1 MRKTALA
8 AGGFALVLAL
18 SACGGSIGGNA
29 APAPGQ
35 DKAGKTSLF
44 SDPLQLVA
52 AAKAGTEKSKSSKF
66 SMEANAAGQSIKG
79 SGSGRYD
86 GDNFAMTMTMN
97 LAGETMEMVF
107 VNKALYMKLPE
118 SQRAHMDSA
127 KPWIKVSAD
136 GTDPMS
142 KSLGP
147 ILNKAASDNDPS
159 KTLDKITKAG
169 KITNSEQVPLDG
181 QPTSHYTIDLDFA
194 KMLDEATGQIP
205 GAAGDEVKNKLQ
217 GKDLHVPAELWL
229 NSDQLPVQMVMDM
242 SKVMSAA
249 GAPAKGEAKTTVKYT
264 DWGSAVDIH
273 EPPADQVTDFGALMR
288 GAKPTR

>member
-1 MRKTALA
+1 MKETSIDRQQLKALLKKNVVS
-8 AGGFALVLAL
+8 FDP
-18 SACGGSIGGNA
+18 SRA
-29 APAPGQ
+29 AP
-35 DKAGKTSLF
+35 DSLF
-44 SDPLQLVA
+44 RLRDA
-52 AAKAGTEKSKSSKF
+52 
-66 SMEANAAGQSIKG
+66 
-79 SGSGRYD
+79 Y
-86 GDNFAMTMTMN
+86 
-97 LAGETMEMVF
+97 
-107 VNKALYMKLPE
+107 
-118 SQRAHMDSA
+118 
-127 KPWIKVSAD
+127 
-136 GTDPMS
+136 
-142 KSLGP
+142 GP
-147 ILNKAASDNDPS
+147 HGAQIEQA
-159 KTLDKITKAG
+159 ITKAG

-249 GAPAKGEAKTTVKYT
+249 GAPATGEAKTTVKYT

-288 GAKPTR
+288 GA

>member
-1 MRKTALA
+1 
-8 AGGFALVLAL
+8 
-18 SACGGSIGGNA
+18 
-29 APAPGQ
+29 
-35 DKAGKTSLF
+35 
-44 SDPLQLVA
+44 
-52 AAKAGTEKSKSSKF
+52 
-66 SMEANAAGQSIKG
+66 
-79 SGSGRYD
+79 
-86 GDNFAMTMTMN
+86 
-97 LAGETMEMVF
+97 MEMVF

-249 GAPAKGEAKTTVKYT
+249 GAPATGEAKTTVKYT